1 MITGTLMDK
10 VVVVEATDAWNFAS
24 EVNRLMQQDDSF
36 FIDSTHIDTYMYKA
50 ILVKREI
57 VYESA

>member
-10 VVVVEATDAWNFAS
+10 VVVVEANDAWNFAS
-24 EVNRLMQQDDSF
+24 EVNSLMQQDDSF

-57 VYESA
+57 VNECA